1 MAYTHDP
8 FVRGF
13 LSNPPEAIA
22 LIDDSFPIELK
33 NLMDLEKLELVK
45 DSFIGNDQNE
55 SRTDLLYKVPLKTGS
70 SAYIYLLFEHKSYYD
85 PQIYT
90 QLLKYLSKI
99 YSWQMQK
106 KEDLKVVIPF
116 VFYHGEKGWDL
127 GESFLDSFNKESIP
141 GEFLKF
147 IPNFSIQL
155 LELNSKG
162 KAFESKNLALKL
174 YMRMIQII
182 RDDPELFL
190 IHLKE
195 IYRAL
200 RDEKDEAKR
209 IYILKNLLEYLFR
222 ARKDAEKFSEKE
234 ITQEIEGDYM
244 NFMEKAILEGELKG
258 KLEGKLEGK
267 FDNAIE
273 TARKMKEEGF
283 TLEQIIRI
291 SGLTEEELRKNGIL

>member
-33 NLMDLEKLELVK
+33 NLMDLEKLELVR
-45 DSFIGNDQNE
+45 DSFIGNNQNE

-155 LELNSKG
+155 LELTSKG
-162 KAFESKNLALKL
+162 KAFETKNLALKL

-258 KLEGKLEGK
+258 KL
-267 FDNAIE
+267 DNAIE

>member
-33 NLMDLEKLELVK
+33 NLMDLEKLELVR
-45 DSFIGNDQNE
+45 DSFIGNNQNE

-85 PQIYT
+85 PQVYT

-127 GESFLDSFNKESIP
+127 GESFLDSFNKDSIP
-141 GEFLKF
+141 EEFLKF
-147 IPNFSIQL
+147 FPNFSIQL
-155 LELNSKG
+155 LELTSKG
-162 KAFESKNLALKL
+162 KAFETKNLALKL

-258 KLEGKLEGK
+258 KL
-267 FDNAIE
+267 DNAIE

>member
-85 PQIYT
+85 PKIYT

-106 KEDLKVVIPF
+106 KEELKVVIPF

-141 GEFLKF
+141 EEFLKF
-147 IPNFSIQL
+147 IPNYSIQL

-195 IYRAL
+195 IYQAL
-200 RDEKDEAKR
+200 REETDDAKR

-222 ARKDAEKFSEKE
+222 SRKDAEKFSEKE

-244 NFMEKAILEGELKG
+244 NFMEKAIFEGEVKG
-258 KLEGKLEGK
+258 KQEGIFEK
-267 FDNAIE
+267 AIE

-283 TLEQIIRI
+283 TLEQILRI
-291 SGLTEEELRKNGIL
+291 SGLTKEELMKNGIL

>member
-1 MAYTHDP
+1 MAYIHDP

-33 NLMDLEKLELVK
+33 KLMDLEKLELVK

-127 GESFLDSFNKESIP
+127 GESFLDSFNKDSIP
-141 GEFLKF
+141 EEFLKF
-147 IPNFSIQL
+147 FPNFSIQL
-155 LELNSKG
+155 LELTSKG
-162 KAFESKNLALKL
+162 KAFETKNLALKL